1 MNGYIGFYKG
11 KQKEVFADTIYEAQ
25 CELAKLFKAKKSWEV
40 HTVLAERNDEQVTHI
55 AVD

>member
-11 KQKEVFADTIYEAQ
+11 KQKEVFADTIYQAQ
-25 CELAKLFKAKKSWEV
+25 CELAKMFKAKKSWEV
-40 HTVLAERNDEQVTHI
+40 HTVLAERNGEQVTHI